1 MTKIALALFAVAVL
15 GGPAAAK
22 GTLPVRTIHIK
33 QETKHDLVDVSY
45 PQTGTAA
52 IDRDVAAEIAAL
64 RGQYAYDPSDTY
76 SSHYSLDVS
85 YAVARNDAKLFIVV
99 LNIESYSGGAH
110 PNHDIETL
118 SYLMPDGWRVYLPEI
133 FDGSRALK
141 RISALAVRNLTKEIG
156 GPGGLTDADWIA
168 RGAGPDWNNFRAFA
182 LTPKSLVLHFPD
194 YQVAAY
200 AAGAQQT
207 EIPLSALNDVMRK
220 NWRMPVASF
229 DCGKAAAAVE
239 RAICSDVALARLD
252 RDVAQ
257 AYARKLD
264 SAEDAPHR
272 EALRQ
277 EQRKWTASREA
288 SCQKGP
294 AQIPCLQRLY
304 RGRLKALRIS
314 AG

>member
-1 MTKIALALFAVAVL
+1 MTKIALALFAAAVL
-15 GGPAAAK
+15 AGPAAAK

-33 QETKHDLVDVSY
+33 QDTKRNMVDVSY
-45 PQTGTAA
+45 PQTGVKA
-52 IDRDVAAEIAAL
+52 IDGDIAAEIASL
-64 RGQYAYDPSDTY
+64 RKQYAYDPSDTY

-85 YAVARNDAKLFIVV
+85 YEVARNDAKLFTVV
-99 LNIESYSGGAH
+99 LNVESYTGGAH

-141 RISALAVRNLTKEIG
+141 RISALAARNLTKDIG

-168 RGAGPDWNNFRAFA
+168 RGAGPDWNNFRAFV
-182 LTPKSLVLHFPD
+182 LLPRTLVLHFPD

-207 EIPLSALNDVMRK
+207 EIPLSALRDVMRK
-220 NWRMPVASF
+220 DWRTPVASF
-229 DCGKAAAAVE
+229 DCAQAAASAE

-272 EALRQ
+272 EALRR
-277 EQRKWTASREA
+277 EQRTWAAGRESTCPA
-288 SCQKGP
+288 GP

-304 RGRLKALRIS
+304 RGRLRALRIS